1 MLWYN
6 KVVMKLIK
14 MIKSLINERKKYMY
28 LLISCLKI
36 ISIPLIII
44 VGESSL
50 NKNTK
55 TIAFLILTVIFNN
68 LLGSIIWF
76 AILMI
81 SVLNSTYLFIISIII
96 IGFIFFSYLITIN
109 MYIKRKMEINNAL
122 FITLCVVGLLSGF
135 FIVKY

>member
-1 MLWYN
+1 
-6 KVVMKLIK
+6 
-14 MIKSLINERKKYMY
+14 MY

-50 NKNTK
+50 NNNTK
-55 TIAFLILTVIFNN
+55 TTAFLILTVIFNN

-109 MYIKRKMEINNAL
+109 MSIKRKMEINNAL

>member
-1 MLWYN
+1 
-6 KVVMKLIK
+6 

-55 TIAFLILTVIFNN
+55 TTAFLILTVIFNN

>member
-1 MLWYN
+1 
-6 KVVMKLIK
+6 
-14 MIKSLINERKKYMY
+14 MIESLINERKKYMY

-55 TIAFLILTVIFNN
+55 TTAFLILTVIFNN

-109 MYIKRKMEINNAL
+109 MYIKRKMEINNAV

>member
-1 MLWYN
+1 
-6 KVVMKLIK
+6 

-55 TIAFLILTVIFNN
+55 TTAFLILTVIFNN

-109 MYIKRKMEINNAL
+109 MYIKRKMEMNNAL

>member
-1 MLWYN
+1 
-6 KVVMKLIK
+6 

-55 TIAFLILTVIFNN
+55 TTAFLILTVIFNN

-109 MYIKRKMEINNAL
+109 MYIKRKMEINNAV

>member
-1 MLWYN
+1 
-6 KVVMKLIK
+6 MKLIK

-55 TIAFLILTVIFNN
+55 TTAFLILTVIFNN

-96 IGFIFFSYLITIN
+96 IEFIFFSYLITIN

-135 FIVKY
+135 FIIKY

>member
-55 TIAFLILTVIFNN
+55 TTAFLILTVIFNN

-135 FIVKY
+135 FIIKY

>member
-1 MLWYN
+1 
-6 KVVMKLIK
+6 
-14 MIKSLINERKKYMY
+14 MY

-55 TIAFLILTVIFNN
+55 TTAFLILTVIFNN

-81 SVLNSTYLFIISIII
+81 SVLNSTYLFIVSIII

-109 MYIKRKMEINNAL
+109 MYIKRI
-122 FITLCVVGLLSGF
+122 IVRF
-135 FIVKY
+135 FYRKILVNK

>member
-55 TIAFLILTVIFNN
+55 TTAFLILTVIFNN

>member
-1 MLWYN
+1 
-6 KVVMKLIK
+6 MKLIK

-55 TIAFLILTVIFNN
+55 TTAFLILTVIFNN

-135 FIVKY
+135 FIIKY